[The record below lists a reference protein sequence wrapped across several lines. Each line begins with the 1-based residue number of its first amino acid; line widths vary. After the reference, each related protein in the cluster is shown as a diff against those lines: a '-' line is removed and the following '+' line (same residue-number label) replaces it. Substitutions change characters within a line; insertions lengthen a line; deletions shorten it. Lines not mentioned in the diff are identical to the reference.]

1 MDPIEENIHE
11 ARLVNPS
18 NQRYIASHALT
29 ASKEE
34 ITVPIS
40 KLLTETLQNIDGFSQ
55 SQENLK
61 NEFDK
66 SFITR
71 KHD

>member
-18 NQRYIASHALT
+18 HQRYIASHALT

-61 NEFDK
+61 KEFDK
-66 SFITR
+66 SFTIS

>member
-18 NQRYIASHALT
+18 QKRYIASHAMSG
-29 ASKEE
+29 SKEE

-40 KLLTETLQNIDGFSQ
+40 KLLTETLQNIDGFS
-55 SQENLK
+55 
-61 NEFDK
+61 
-66 SFITR
+66 
-71 KHD
+71 